1 MPAQLINRGNS
12 MYPNQSSLQKM
23 FVVVDAVIWDILNG
37 G

>member
-1 MPAQLINRGNS
+1 MSAQLINRGNN
-12 MYPNQSSLQKM
+12 MYSNQSSLQKT